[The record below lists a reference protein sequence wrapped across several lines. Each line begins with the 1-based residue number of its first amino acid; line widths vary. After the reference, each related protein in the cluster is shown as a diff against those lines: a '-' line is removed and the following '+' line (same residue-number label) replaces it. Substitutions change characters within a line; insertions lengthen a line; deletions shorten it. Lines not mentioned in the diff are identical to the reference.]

1 MTAPTA
7 PSLPDYRFTPG
18 QGTAPEQVDGRLLRP
33 LRGATPPSTK
43 TDLRYKDLRDFLKL
57 LEAEGELVRITAPVS
72 NDLEITAITDLMN
85 KRGEAS
91 KALLFENV
99 PGYDMPV
106 LMNTFGNSRRMN
118 WALGTSDMNEIAAEI
133 QGMLVPDL
141 PKGFLEKLKMLPK
154 LAQMAQFP
162 PKLVKDGPV
171 KEVIDTK
178 PDLLRLP
185 VLKCW
190 PEDGGRFI
198 TFGGIYSHDP
208 ASGHRNV
215 GLYRMQVYDG
225 QTTGMHWHRHKG
237 GAEQYRSLRELGKDR
252 MEVACVIG
260 GDPATIYS
268 ASAPLPN
275 GIDELLLA
283 GFIRKSPVELV
294 KCATIDVEVPAHA
307 EMVLEGYVSLDE
319 ERIEGPFGDH
329 TGYYTL
335 PEPYPVFHVTG
346 IMRRKDPIYLSTVVG
361 KPPMEDCWLG
371 KATERIFL
379 PLLRVQLPEVV
390 DMHLPWEGVFHN
402 FVFVSIKKAYPG
414 HAKKVM
420 SCLWGLGQMMFSKY
434 IVVVDADCDVQ
445 DISEVLFRIGAHT
458 SPGRDA
464 MIIEGPLDVLDH
476 AAPYFGLG
484 TKMGIDATN
493 KWPGEGVVRDWPAP
507 MTLPPAARAKAE
519 ALLRDLGL

>member
-1 MTAPTA
+1 M
-7 PSLPDYRFTPG
+7 
-18 QGTAPEQVDGRLLRP
+18 RP
-33 LRGATPPSTK
+33 LIGPTPPSTRH
-43 TDLRYKDLRDFLKL
+43 DLHYRDLRDFLKL
-57 LEAEGELVRITAPVS
+57 LEAEGELLRIKAPIS
-72 NDLEITAITDLMN
+72 QDLEITAFTDKMN
-85 KRGEAS
+85 KRGETS

-99 PGYDMPV
+99 AGHSIPV

-118 WALGTSDMNEIAAEI
+118 WALGVHDINAIAAEI
-133 QGMLVPDL
+133 QGMLVPEL
-141 PKGFLEKLKMLPK
+141 PKGLLEKLKMLPK
-154 LAQMAQFP
+154 LAQIAQFP
-162 PKLVKDGPV
+162 PRSVKDGPV
-171 KEVIDTK
+171 KAVVDTR
-178 PDLLRLP
+178 PDLNQLP

-198 TFGGIYSHDP
+198 TLGAVYTHDP
-208 ASGHRNV
+208 AHGSRNV

-225 QTTGMHWHRHKG
+225 QTTGMHWHKHKG
-237 GAEQYRSLRELGKDR
+237 GAEHYRDLQQLGKDR
-252 MEVACVIG
+252 MEVAVVLG

-268 ASAPLPN
+268 ATAPLPN

-294 KCATIDVEVPAHA
+294 KCATIDLEVPAQA
-307 EMVLEGYVSLDE
+307 EVVLEGYVTLE
-319 ERIEGPFGDH
+319 ESRIEGPFGDH

-335 PEPYPVFHVTG
+335 PEPYPVFHCTA
-346 IMRRKDPIYLSTVVG
+346 IMRRQDPIYISTVVG

-379 PLLRVQLPEVV
+379 PLLRLQLPEIV
-390 DMHLPWEGVFHN
+390 DMNLPWEGVFHN

-445 DISEVLFRIGAHT
+445 DISEVLFRVGAHT

-464 MIIEGPLDVLDH
+464 LITEGPLDVLDH

-493 KWPGEGVVRDWPAP
+493 KWPGEGIVRDWPAP
-507 MTLPPAARAKAE
+507 MVMPE
-519 ALLRDLGL
+519 AVKSKVEAMWRELGI

>member
-1 MTAPTA
+1 
-7 PSLPDYRFTPG
+7 
-18 QGTAPEQVDGRLLRP
+18 
-33 LRGATPPSTK
+33 
-43 TDLRYKDLRDFLKL
+43 
-57 LEAEGELVRITAPVS
+57 EGELVHITEPVS
-72 NDLEITAITDLMN
+72 RDLEITAVTDLMN

-99 PGYDMPV
+99 PGFEMPV
-106 LMNTFGNSRRMN
+106 LMNTFGNSKRMN
-118 WALGTSDMNEIAAEI
+118 WALGVTDINDIAAEI
-133 QGMLVPDL
+133 QSMLVPSL
-141 PKGFLEKLKMLPK
+141 PKGFLEQLKMLPK
-154 LAQMAQFP
+154 LAQMTQFP
-162 PKLVKDGPV
+162 PRSVKDGPV

-178 PDLLRLP
+178 PDLDRIP
-185 VLKCW
+185 ILKCW

-198 TFGGIYSHDP
+198 TFGAIYSHDP
-208 ASGHRNV
+208 VHGSRNV
-215 GLYRMQVYDG
+215 GLYRLQQYDG

-237 GAEQYRSLRELGKDR
+237 GAEQYRALKNSGKDR

-268 ASAPLPN
+268 ASAPLPP

-283 GFIRKSPVELV
+283 GFIRKAPVELV

-307 EMVLEGYVSLDE
+307 ELVLEGYVSLDE

-335 PEPYPVFHVTG
+335 PAPYPVFHVTG
-346 IMRRKDPIYLSTVVG
+346 IMRRKKPIYLSTVVG

-379 PLLRVQLPEVV
+379 PLLRVQLPEIV
-390 DMHLPWEGVFHN
+390 DMNLPWEGVFHN

-420 SCLWGLGQMMFSKY
+420 SCLWGLGQMMFAKY

-445 DISEVLFRIGAHT
+445 DISEVLFRVGAHT
-458 SPGRDA
+458 SPGRDTLLT
-464 MIIEGPLDVLDH
+464 EGPLDVLDH
-476 AAPYFGLG
+476 AAPYLGLG
-484 TKMGIDATN
+484 GKLGIDATN

-507 MTLPPAARAKAE
+507 MVLSENLKTKAA
-519 ALLRDLGL
+519 ALLGKLGL